1 MTAQTVAELTI
12 DEFREL
18 IRETVAEVVAELLD
32 DPDRGLELSDW
43 AVARLEKAQR
53 DAATGQRTTKPLSE
67 AARIHSLSA

>member
-12 DEFREL
+12 DEFRAL
-18 IRETVAEVVAELLD
+18 IRETVTEVVSELLE

-53 DAATGQRTTKPLSE
+53 EARTARASTG
-67 AARIHSLSA
+67 